1 MAEDEDVNIIKKAE
15 REKREI
21 GIAEQNPHNRKKEKM
36 ENKEFPAFTT
46 EHQMKNVD
54 ENAGLDE
61 NDNFIHRRM
70 QDQEYTKKEKMEN
83 KNGPEKDGNN
93 TFINY
98 SKYAV
103 GGESKEVPA
112 SALDE
117 NDNFIHRRKQN
128 QPKQMKARSTK

>member
-21 GIAEQNPHNRKKEKM
+21 GIAEQNPHNRKKVRM

-61 NDNFIHRRM
+61 NDNFIHRR
-70 QDQEYTKKEKMEN
+70 E
-83 KNGPEKDGNN
+83 
-93 TFINY
+93 
-98 SKYAV
+98 
-103 GGESKEVPA
+103 
-112 SALDE
+112 
-117 NDNFIHRRKQN
+117 QN
-128 QPKQMKARSTK
+128 QPKQMKARSKK